1 MKLAGTTALLT
12 GATGGLGQAIARAL
26 ANAGSTLLL
35 SGRRTEL
42 LESLATELSARTLVA
57 DLAERA
63 DVARLV
69 EQAGDIDVLIAN
81 AALPASGDLLDYTPD
96 QIDRALEVNL
106 RAPIFMAREL
116 VPRMIERRR
125 GHLDIMPATLS
136 GKAASPGTS
145 IYSATKFG
153 LRGFADG
160 LRQDL
165 YGSGV
170 GVSVIMPGF
179 VQAAL
184 VCLPNRAPSC
194 PRVFGQYRPKK
205 SLSGWSELSRR
216 TPARWSLLPSRCDS
230 VPRSGALLPAQLLPS
245 EDLMGATRLS
255 QQLAEGQR
263 KKR

>member
-1 MKLAGTTALLT
+1 VKLAGTTALLT

-26 ANAGSTLLL
+26 ANTGSTLLL

-42 LESLATELSARTLVA
+42 LESLATELSARALVA

-63 DVARLV
+63 DVSRLV
-69 EQAGDIDVLIAN
+69 KQAGDIDVLVAN
-81 AALPASGDLLDYTPD
+81 AGLPASGDLLDYTPD

-116 VPRMIERRR
+116 APRMIERRR
-125 GHLDIMPATLS
+125 GHLAFVGSLS

-153 LRGFADG
+153 LRGFAHG

-165 YGSGV
+165 YGTGV
-170 GVSVIMPGF
+170 GVSVILPGF
-179 VQAAL
+179 V
-184 VCLPNRAPSC
+184 
-194 PRVFGQYRPKK
+194 
-205 SLSGWSELSRR
+205 
-216 TPARWSLLPSRCDS
+216 
-230 VPRSGALLPAQLLPS
+230 SGAGMFAESGAKLPPGVRTVSPEEVALGVIRAIQADAAEVAVAPLEVRLGATLGGLAPGPS
-245 EDLMGATRLS
+245 AAVQRLMGASRLS